1 MSAQEQGQPQQQDPQ
16 GILEPDSGP
25 MDPAADH
32 DQTSSD
38 MGSMGSDPG
47 RSDQQEDRSTSNQP
61 LLSADDGQ
69 GFKDRWDEIQVR
81 FVDEPQASVKDA
93 DALVT
98 ELMQRL
104 ADTFAQERGRLEA
117 QWERGEEAS
126 TEDLRTALQQYRSFF
141 RRLLVA

>member
-1 MSAQEQGQPQQQDPQ
+1 MA
-16 GILEPDSGP
+16 
-25 MDPAADH
+25 
-32 DQTSSD
+32 
-38 MGSMGSDPG
+38 
-47 RSDQQEDRSTSNQP
+47 NQP
-61 LLSADDGQ
+61 LLSADDGR
-69 GFKDRWDEIQVR
+69 GFKDRWEQIQVR
-81 FVDEPQASVKDA
+81 FVDEPKASVKDA
-93 DALVT
+93 DALVS

>member
-1 MSAQEQGQPQQQDPQ
+1 MSMQEQGIQTQQQDPD
-16 GILEPDSGP
+16 GVLRPDDAG
-25 MDPAADH
+25 
-32 DQTSSD
+32 T
-38 MGSMGSDPG
+38 DPG
-47 RSDQQEDRSTSNQP
+47 SGSATNQP
-61 LLSADDGQ
+61 LLSADDGE
-69 GFKDRWDEIQVR
+69 GFKDRWEQIQVR
-81 FVDEPQASVKDA
+81 FVDEPQASVKEA

-104 ADTFAQERGRLEA
+104 ADRFAQERGRLES